1 MLASLVI
8 DHLERS
14 FEEETSA
21 INYIYCDYKRQDE
34 QTPINL
40 TASITRQL
48 LQHQVS
54 IPESIIMICN
64 RHISKSTRPSLEEV
78 LEMLEHSIA
87 RLTRVYLIVDALD
100 ELGNAGQVR
109 QNFIGRLRLIQDLYH
124 LNLMTTSRYIPSLAQ
139 DFQNSLCMDIRANP
153 GDIRNYVQG
162 HISDLANCVKKD
174 SGLQEAIANS
184 IANVVEG
191 M

>member
-14 FEEETSA
+14 SEEEIPAT
-21 INYIYCDYKRQDE
+21 IYIYCDYKRQDE

-54 IPESIIMICN
+54 ILEDILKIYN
-64 RHISKSTRPSLEEV
+64 RHKSKSTRPSFEEV
-78 LEMLEHSIA
+78 LEMLKHSIT
-87 RLTRVYLIVDALD
+87 RLTRVYLILDALD

-109 QNFIGRLRLIQDLYH
+109 QNFIGRLRLLQDLCH
-124 LNLMTTSRYIPSLAQ
+124 FNLMTTSRYIPSLAQ
-139 DFQNSLCMDIRANP
+139 DFQNCLCMDIRASP
-153 GDIRNYVQG
+153 DDIRIYIQG
-162 HISDLANCVKKD
+162 HISDLANCVRKD
-174 SGLQEAIANS
+174 SGLQDTIANS

>member
-8 DHLERS
+8 DHLERNPK
-14 FEEETSA
+14 EETSA
-21 INYIYCDYKRQDE
+21 TTYIYCDYKRQDE

-40 TASITRQL
+40 TASIARQL

-54 IPESIIMICN
+54 IPEQIMIIYH
-64 RHISKSTRPSLEEV
+64 RHKSKSTRPSFEEV
-78 LEMLEHSIA
+78 LEMLKHSIA

-109 QNFIGRLRLIQDLYH
+109 QNFIGRLRLVQDLYH
-124 LNLMTTSRYIPSLAQ
+124 VNLMTTSRHIPSLAQ
-139 DFQNSLCMDIRANP
+139 DFQNSFCMDIRASP
-153 GDIRNYVQG
+153 GDIKKYVQG

>member
-8 DHLERS
+8 DHLEQSLGEATRA
-14 FEEETSA
+14 T
-21 INYIYCDYKRQDE
+21 IYIYCDYRRQDE

-40 TASITRQL
+40 IANITRQL

-54 IPESIIMICN
+54 IPEDVLKIYN
-64 RHISKSTRPSLEEV
+64 RHKLKSTRPGFEEV
-78 LEMLEHSIA
+78 VELLKHSIA
-87 RLTRVYLIVDALD
+87 RLTRVYLILDALD

-109 QNFIGRLRLIQDLYH
+109 RNFIGRLRPIQEMYH
-124 LNLMTTSRYIPSLAQ
+124 FNLMTTSRYIPSLAQ
-139 DFQNSLCMDIRANP
+139 EFRNPLCMDVRASTD
-153 GDIRNYVQG
+153 DIKNYVRG
-162 HISDLANCVKKD
+162 HISDLPNCVKKD
-174 SGLQEAIANS
+174 IGLQETIANS

>member
-14 FEEETSA
+14 PGEEIPATT
-21 INYIYCDYKRQDE
+21 YIYCDYRRQDE

-48 LQHQVS
+48 LQHQDS
-54 IPESIIMICN
+54 IPEDILKIYNS
-64 RHISKSTRPSLEEV
+64 HKSKSTRPSFEEV
-78 LEMLEHSIA
+78 LEMLRYSIA
-87 RLTRVYLIVDALD
+87 RLTRIYLIVDALD
-100 ELGNAGQVR
+100 ELGNVGQVR
-109 QNFIGRLRLIQDLYH
+109 QNFIGRLRFLQDLYH
-124 LNLMTTSRYIPSLAQ
+124 FNMMTTSRYIPSLAQ
-139 DFQNSLCMDIRANP
+139 DLQNSLCIDIRASP
-153 GDIRNYVQG
+153 DDIRIYVQG
-162 HISDLANCVKKD
+162 HISDLANCVRRD
-174 SGLQEAIANS
+174 NGLQETIADS

>member
-1 MLASLVI
+1 MLSSLVI

-14 FEEETSA
+14 AGEETPA
-21 INYIYCDYKRQDE
+21 TTYIYCDYKRQDE

-48 LQHQVS
+48 LQHQGS
-54 IPESIIMICN
+54 IPEQILKIYNC
-64 RHISKSTRPSLEEV
+64 HKSKLTRPSFEEV
-78 LEMLEHSIA
+78 FEMLNHSLA

-109 QNFIGRLRLIQDLYH
+109 QSFVKRLRLSQDLYH
-124 LNLMTTSRYIPSLAQ
+124 FNLMITSRYIPSLAQ
-139 DFQNSLCMDIRANP
+139 DFQNSLRMDIRASP
-153 GDIRNYVQG
+153 DDIKKYVQG
-162 HISDLANCVKKD
+162 HISDLASYVRKD
-174 SGLQEAIANS
+174 TRLHATIANS
-184 IANVVEG
+184 IAKVVEG

>member
-8 DHLERS
+8 DHLERNPG
-14 FEEETSA
+14 EEISA
-21 INYIYCDYKRQDE
+21 TTYIYGDYRRQDE
-34 QTPINL
+34 QKPINL

-54 IPESIIMICN
+54 MPEEILTIYN
-64 RHISKSTRPSLEEV
+64 RHKSKSTRPSFEEV
-78 LEMLEHSIA
+78 LEMLKYSIA

-109 QNFIGRLRLIQDLYH
+109 QNFIGRLRLLQDLYH
-124 LNLMTTSRYIPSLAQ
+124 FNLMTTSRYIPSLAQ
-139 DFQNSLCMDIRANP
+139 DFQNSLCIDIRASP
-153 GDIRNYVQG
+153 DDVRKYVQG
-162 HISDLANCVKKD
+162 HISDLANCVRKD
-174 SGLQEAIANS
+174 SGLQETIANS

>member
-14 FEEETSA
+14 PAEEIPAT
-21 INYIYCDYKRQDE
+21 IYIYCDYRRQDE

-48 LQHQVS
+48 LQHQNS
-54 IPESIIMICN
+54 IPEDILKIYN
-64 RHISKSTRPSLEEV
+64 RHRLKSTRPDFEEV
-78 LEMLEHSIA
+78 LEMLNYSMA
-87 RLTRVYLIVDALD
+87 RLTRVYLILDALD

-109 QNFIGRLRLIQDLYH
+109 QNFIKHLRLLQDFH
-124 LNLMTTSRYIPSLAQ
+124 PFNLMTTSRYIPSLALE
-139 DFQNSLCMDIRANP
+139 FRNPLCMDIQANTD
-153 GDIRNYVQG
+153 DIRNYVRG
-162 HISDLANCVKKD
+162 HISDLANCVRRD
-174 SGLQEAIANS
+174 SGLQETIADF

>member
-8 DHLERS
+8 DHLERIPK
-14 FEEETSA
+14 EETSA
-21 INYIYCDYKRQDE
+21 TTYIYCDYKRQDE

-54 IPESIIMICN
+54 IPEHIITIYN
-64 RHISKSTRPSLEEV
+64 NHKSKLTRPNFEEI
-78 LEMLEHSIA
+78 LEMLKHSIV

-100 ELGNAGQVR
+100 ELGNSGQVR
-109 QNFIGRLRLIQDLYH
+109 QNFIGRLRLIQDLYQ

-139 DFQNSLCMDIRANP
+139 NFQKSLCMDVRANP

>member
-8 DHLERS
+8 DHLGRS
-14 FEEETSA
+14 PGEEIPATT
-21 INYIYCDYKRQDE
+21 YIYCDYKRQDE

-48 LQHQVS
+48 LQHQES
-54 IPESIIMICN
+54 IPEHILKIYN
-64 RHISKSTRPSLEEV
+64 RHKSKSTRPSFEEV
-78 LEMLEHSIA
+78 LEILKHSIV

-109 QNFIGRLRLIQDLYH
+109 QNFIGRLRLLQDLYH
-124 LNLMTTSRYIPSLAQ
+124 FNLMTTSRYIPSLAQ
-139 DFQNSLCMDIRANP
+139 ELQNSLCIDIRASP
-153 GDIRNYVQG
+153 DDIRKYVQG
-162 HISDLANCVKKD
+162 HISDLANCVRKD
-174 SGLQEAIANS
+174 IWLQETIANS
-184 IANVVEG
+184 IASVVEG

>member
-14 FEEETSA
+14 PEEDIPTT
-21 INYIYCDYKRQDE
+21 IYIYCDYKRQDE

-54 IPESIIMICN
+54 IPEDTLQIYE
-64 RHISKSTRPSLEEV
+64 RHKSKSTRPTFEEV
-78 LEMLEHSIA
+78 LEMLKHSIA
-87 RLTRVYLIVDALD
+87 RLTRIYLIVDALD

-109 QNFIGRLRLIQDLYH
+109 QNFIGRLRLLQDRYH
-124 LNLMTTSRYIPSLAQ
+124 FNLMTTSRYIPSLAQ
-139 DFQNSLCMDIRANP
+139 DFQNPLCMDMQASP
-153 GDIRNYVQG
+153 DDIKKYVQG
-162 HISDLANCVKKD
+162 HISDLAKCVRKD
-174 SGLQEAIANS
+174 SGLQETIANS

>member
-8 DHLERS
+8 DHLERNLK
-14 FEEETSA
+14 EETSA
-21 INYIYCDYKRQDE
+21 TTYIYCDYKRQDE

-54 IPESIIMICN
+54 VPEHIMIIYN
-64 RHISKSTRPSLEEV
+64 RHKSKSTRPSFEEV
-78 LEMLEHSIA
+78 LEMLKHSIA
-87 RLTRVYLIVDALD
+87 SLTRVYLIVDALD
-100 ELGNAGQVR
+100 ELENAGQVH

-124 LNLMTTSRYIPSLAQ
+124 VNLMTTSRHIPSLAQ
-139 DFQNSLCMDIRANP
+139 DFQNSLCMDIRASP
-153 GDIRNYVQG
+153 GDIRKYVQG